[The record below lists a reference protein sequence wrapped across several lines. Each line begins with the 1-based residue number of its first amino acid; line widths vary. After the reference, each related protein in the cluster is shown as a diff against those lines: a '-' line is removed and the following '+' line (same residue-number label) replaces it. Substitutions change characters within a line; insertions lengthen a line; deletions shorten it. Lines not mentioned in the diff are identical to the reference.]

1 MLKENRNT
9 EALQELLE
17 TEVNTYLIKV
27 NSLKKDEKK
36 IYGDDSLQVAK
47 TQKII
52 GTLYLVKNQFYESKS
67 YLNKAKKIFEAN
79 KMKRTVSEINKK
91 LRILKDMK
99 EREAYE

>member
-1 MLKENRNT
+1 
-9 EALQELLE
+9 
-17 TEVNTYLIKV
+17 
-27 NSLKKDEKK
+27 
-36 IYGDDSLQVAK
+36 VAK

-52 GTLYLVKNQFYESKS
+52 GTLYLVKNEWYNSKS

-99 EREAYE
+99 EREAYEQLDNQDNELKGEEN